1 MEEDGRGKA
10 RDGRGEKVR
19 CHRGGLVEK
28 AALEG
33 SSDLHSPRACFTV
46 NVAKCSDGHVSSFA
60 GQKSLH
66 SGFL

>member
-1 MEEDGRGKA
+1 MEEGKA
-10 RDGRGEKVR
+10 RDGRREKVR
-19 CHRGGLVEK
+19 CHRGGREGLVKK

-60 GQKSLH
+60 RQKSLH